1 MEDPSRLPRPAQFQY
16 HLLHPHSLQTPSSS
30 LPSNPRRVR
39 RFTPPPDHQDS
50 KPLGVSDKALSSLA
64 DAYAAFSKLEMGKIK
79 EEPDNCEA
87 QTCGQATAAEQ
98 KNVLN
103 APVSTI
109 PKSWTGVPKF
119 TKSKVAKFIKSEAVN
134 MESQNGI
141 APVTSCRYD
150 SSLGLLTKKFVRL
163 LQDTKDRTLDLN
175 KAAKVLEVQKRRIYD
190 ITNVLEGINLL
201 VKVSKN
207 HVRWKGHVVPVELD
221 DQVFRLKEEVESLSA
236 EECRLNDAIRKKR
249 ELIRTV
255 KEDRNNKKYLFLKEG
270 DILSLPCFQNQT
282 LIAIKAP
289 HASTIEVLDPDE
301 DIDFPQG
308 QYRMTVRSATGQI
321 DCYHLSDYQGQQKG
335 ITVKQENSTSSS
347 PCNNTGYC
355 RMEDGGMSPEFHSLP
370 DTEPKAS
377 SGMQKIVLSHL
388 NANDDYWFRSEPE
401 VSLTDLWA
409 TN

>member
-1 MEDPSRLPRPAQFQY
+1 MEDPSRLPRPTQFQY
-16 HLLHPHSLQTPSSS
+16 HRLHSHSLQAPTSSS

-39 RFTPPPDHQDS
+39 HFTPPPDDEDS
-50 KPLGVSDKALSSLA
+50 KPLSLSDKPLSSRA
-64 DAYAAFSKLEMGKIK
+64 DAYAAFSKLELGRIK
-79 EEPDNCEA
+79 EEMDDCEA
-87 QTCGQATAAEQ
+87 QTSGQATAADQ
-98 KNVLN
+98 KKVLN
-103 APVSTI
+103 DPVSTI
-109 PKSWTGVPKF
+109 PKSWKGVQKIS
-119 TKSKVAKFIKSEAVN
+119 KSKVAKPIKSETVN
-134 MESQNGI
+134 AESQQNGVT
-141 APVTSCRYD
+141 PVTTCRYD

-207 HVRWKGHVVPVELD
+207 HVRWKGHDAPGELD
-221 DQVFRLKEEVESLSA
+221 DQVFILKEEVESLCA
-236 EECRLNDAIRKKR
+236 EECRLNDAIRERR
-249 ELIRTV
+249 ELIRTL
-255 KEDRNNKKYLFLKEG
+255 KEDRKNKAYLFLTEG
-270 DILSLPCFQNQT
+270 DILSVPCFQNQT

-321 DCYHLSDYQGQQKG
+321 DCYLLSNYQGQQEG
-335 ITVKQENSTSSS
+335 ITVKQENSTGSS
-347 PCNNTGYC
+347 PCKNTGYC
-355 RMEDGGMSPEFHSLP
+355 RMEDGEMSPEIHSLP
-370 DTEPKAS
+370 GAEAS

-388 NANDDYWFRSEPE
+388 DANDDYWFRSEPE